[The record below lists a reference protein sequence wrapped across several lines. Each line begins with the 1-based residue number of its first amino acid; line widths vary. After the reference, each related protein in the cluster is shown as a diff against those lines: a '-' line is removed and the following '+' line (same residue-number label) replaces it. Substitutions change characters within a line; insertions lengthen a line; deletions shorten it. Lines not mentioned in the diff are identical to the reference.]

1 MDPRDV
7 LLGLGGF
14 FLVLWLICIAGYLYQ
29 RGQRSKDRPAQK
41 ER

>member
-14 FLVLWLICIAGYLYQ
+14 FLVLWLACLAGYLYQ
-29 RGQRSKDRPAQK
+29 RARRHKDRLEK
-41 ER
+41 EEH